1 MGTKDL
7 RVVLRDVGLLAPM
20 VGVMALCS
28 FPVAVVFG
36 ESHALWPL
44 GWTAVASLAVWAV
57 LYLPFRGAGEARLKH
72 GLIIAAVGWLVVSA
86 LGALPLWLVSAA
98 LSGGDLPYA
107 DLTSAFFEA
116 VSGFTGTGLTMATRP
131 DLLPRTL
138 QWWRSFMEW
147 VGGMGVIVLMITLIA
162 GPGMTAANLYVSE
175 ARGEKIHPSVLST
188 VRTMWWIFVLYTFLA
203 VAGLWGAGMPLWDA
217 VNHAM
222 TGIATGGFSIW
233 PESIG
238 RYNSVAIELVV
249 ILAMIAGSISF
260 VVHYHTLQRGPRT
273 LLFDVQTRALLLM
286 LLGGTALLAVG
297 HLGRVPAGSA
307 FRGGAFQFISAM
319 TCTGFQ
325 TVPPG
330 AWPDA
335 SKLILIAG
343 MVIGGAAGSTAGGIK
358 VMRFLLLVRGA
369 RWQLKRLARSPDAVI
384 PLRLGRQ
391 TLPEPVAFRRIG
403 EAAILATLWLFFLIL
418 GTLLLSRFVSPD
430 VRLADLLFEVASAQ
444 GNVGLSVG
452 ITGPT
457 MPTAAKLVLCFNMWV
472 GRLEIIPVLMLLRG
486 IAFGRD

>member
-7 RVVLRDVGLLAPM
+7 RIVLRDVGLLAPM

-28 FPVAVVFG
+28 FPVALVSG
-36 ESHALWPL
+36 ETHVLWPL
-44 GWTAVASLAVWAV
+44 GCTVLAALSVWGA
-57 LYLPFRGAGEARLKH
+57 LYLPFRRAEEARLKH
-72 GLIIAAVGWLVVSA
+72 GLIIAALGWLVVSA
-86 LGALPLWLVSAA
+86 LGMLPLWLVSAA
-98 LSGGDLPYA
+98 PGGDLPYA
-107 DLTSAFFEA
+107 DLTNAFFEA

-238 RYNSVAIELVV
+238 RYNSLGIELIV
-249 ILAMIAGSISF
+249 ILIMVAGAVSF

-273 LLFDVQTRALLLM
+273 LISDAQTRALLLL
-286 LLGGTALLAVG
+286 LLGGTVLLSVVR
-297 HLGRVPAGSA
+297 LGSVATDTA
-307 FRGGAFQFISAM
+307 FRGGVFQFASAL

-325 TVPPG
+325 TTSPH
-330 AWPDA
+330 AWSDA
-335 SKLILIAG
+335 AKLILIVG

-358 VMRFLLLVRGA
+358 VMRLLLLVRGA
-369 RWQLKRLARSPDAVI
+369 SWQLKRLARSPDAVI
-384 PLRLGRQ
+384 PLRLGSQ
-391 TLPEPVAFRRIG
+391 PLPEPVAFRRIS
-403 EAAILATLWLFFLIL
+403 EAAVLATLWLSFLIL
-418 GTLLLSRFVSPD
+418 GALLLSRFTPD
-430 VRLADLLFEVASAQ
+430 ARLADLLFEVASAQ

-457 MPTAAKLVLCFNMWV
+457 MPTAAKLILCFNMWV
-472 GRLEIIPVLMLLRG
+472 GRLEIIPVLMLVRG
-486 IAFGRD
+486 LLSRD